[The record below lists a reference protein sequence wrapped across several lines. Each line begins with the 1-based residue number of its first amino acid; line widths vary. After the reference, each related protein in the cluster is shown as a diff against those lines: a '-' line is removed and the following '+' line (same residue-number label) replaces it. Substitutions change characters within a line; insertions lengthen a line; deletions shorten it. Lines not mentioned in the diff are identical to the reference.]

1 MRHTLLLAG
10 RFLTASLLLAIGC
23 GASGCGDS
31 GTVNPEAELS
41 RLTVSPGTLQPG
53 FNSGTTQYSVD
64 LTSSTTSVTVSAQP
78 AVSGDTVSINGQATT
93 SRVITLGA
101 AGTTTSVN
109 IVVSESG
116 SNSRTYTV
124 LLRRAGLAGNNSL
137 ESLAVSSGTLAP
149 DFEPNTLPYTV
160 TVASNVGSVNVTPTA
175 QDSNAT
181 MTVNGQAATS
191 GQAQTITLNPAGQ
204 STTITITVTAQNGSP
219 KTYLVTVSRG
229 VSNNNNLQSLT
240 ISPGTL
246 TPTFNAGTEDYTVNV
261 ANTVGSISI
270 TPTRQDPDATITVN
284 GQTAT
289 SGQARSITLNPAGQ
303 STLIR
308 VILTAQN
315 GSQKT
320 YTVNVSRA
328 ALGGNNNL
336 QSLAVSPGP
345 LNPTFNANTTS
356 YTVDVGSGVSS
367 VTVTP
372 TRQDP
377 NATITV
383 NGQAAA
389 SGQAQTITLRAAGLS
404 TSIPIV
410 VTAPNSSSKTYTI
423 TVDRAALGGNNNLS
437 GLTVSP
443 GPLAPVFSAAT
454 TSYTVDVASTVA
466 SITVTPTRQDSNA
479 TITVN
484 GQAATSGQAQ
494 TITLRAAG
502 LSTSIPIVV
511 TAPNG
516 SQKTYTITVDRAAL
530 ASNNNLSALSVTP
543 GSLAPNFAAGTLSYT
558 VNVAT
563 NVTEVTVT
571 ATKADPNAVTS
582 GSVPNSGQA
591 TIPLNGA
598 GTSTSVSI
606 TVTAPNGSSKTYT
619 ITVNRAAP
627 ATPVAPPTPTSAP
640 DLIPQSDSCPL
651 LEPPDPLD
659 PNQCAP
665 GTSREDNI
673 TNVNTPSFTIPQP
686 GAGETPH
693 LYVDGTKVKDGFDQG
708 ATTLTPPSS
717 LSDGVH
723 SITSTVSNGGSESG
737 QSPALSVTI
746 DTGAPG
752 TPLP

>member
-1 MRHTLLLAG
+1 
-10 RFLTASLLLAIGC
+10 
-23 GASGCGDS
+23 
-31 GTVNPEAELS
+31 
-41 RLTVSPGTLQPG
+41 
-53 FNSGTTQYSVD
+53 
-64 LTSSTTSVTVSAQP
+64 
-78 AVSGDTVSINGQATT
+78 
-93 SRVITLGA
+93 
-101 AGTTTSVN
+101 
-109 IVVSESG
+109 
-116 SNSRTYTV
+116 
-124 LLRRAGLAGNNSL
+124 
-137 ESLAVSSGTLAP
+137 
-149 DFEPNTLPYTV
+149 
-160 TVASNVGSVNVTPTA
+160 
-175 QDSNAT
+175 
-181 MTVNGQAATS
+181 
-191 GQAQTITLNPAGQ
+191 
-204 STTITITVTAQNGSP
+204 
-219 KTYLVTVSRG
+219 
-229 VSNNNNLQSLT
+229 
-240 ISPGTL
+240 
-246 TPTFNAGTEDYTVNV
+246 
-261 ANTVGSISI
+261 
-270 TPTRQDPDATITVN
+270 
-284 GQTAT
+284 
-289 SGQARSITLNPAGQ
+289 
-303 STLIR
+303 
-308 VILTAQN
+308 
-315 GSQKT
+315 
-320 YTVNVSRA
+320 
-328 ALGGNNNL
+328 
-336 QSLAVSPGP
+336 
-345 LNPTFNANTTS
+345 
-356 YTVDVGSGVSS
+356 
-367 VTVTP
+367 
-372 TRQDP
+372 
-377 NATITV
+377 
-383 NGQAAA
+383 
-389 SGQAQTITLRAAGLS
+389 
-404 TSIPIV
+404 
-410 VTAPNSSSKTYTI
+410 
-423 TVDRAALGGNNNLS
+423 
-437 GLTVSP
+437 
-443 GPLAPVFSAAT
+443 AT

-494 TITLRAAG
+494 TVTLRAAG
-502 LSTSIPIVV
+502 LSTSIPIMV

-516 SQKTYTITVDRAAL
+516 SSKTYTITVDRAAL

-619 ITVNRAAP
+619 ITVDRAAP
-627 ATPVAPPTPTSAP
+627 ATPAAPPAPTSAP